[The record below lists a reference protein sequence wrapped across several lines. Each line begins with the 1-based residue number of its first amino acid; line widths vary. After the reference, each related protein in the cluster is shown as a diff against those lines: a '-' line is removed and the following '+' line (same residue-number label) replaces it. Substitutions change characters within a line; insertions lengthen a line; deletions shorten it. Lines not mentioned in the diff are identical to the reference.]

1 MRILFIHEVDYL
13 KKFVFEMH
21 EFPEY
26 LAVKGHEIVFMDF
39 PEDEGASILHF
50 RLKDLEIRGRAL
62 PEAKLRLLRLPRLLS
77 SPFDRLAL
85 AFLFPIYL
93 LHAIRRVKPEVV
105 VLYGVPTNGWQT
117 VLLCR
122 LLRIPVIYRAIDV
135 SHLIRDT
142 SFKTLVKKAER
153 CVARNASV
161 VLANS
166 AAMAKHI
173 DGLGANAARVS
184 VLFPGF
190 LESESPR
197 EFSSP
202 ETETKIILFMG
213 TLFDF
218 CGVEEMIAWIAEHGE
233 DSKRAEIW
241 VMGDGPARLRIVC
254 KAREVGMESNLRML
268 GVVPFEELYRRMKA
282 ATVAVLPFQDIYVT
296 NTALP
301 GKVPQYIWAGLP
313 VVSTHL
319 AGLKSLL
326 EEGVG
331 VRYAA
336 PGHDFVNCLDDLLKN
351 SEYRSIL
358 VERGQEALRL
368 RCDWPTIVRD
378 LEEIL
383 EASLIGNESR

>member
-39 PEDEGASILHF
+39 PEDEKASILHL
-50 RLKDLEIRGRAL
+50 RLKDQEIRGRAL

-85 AFLFPIYL
+85 AFLFPVYL
-93 LHAIRRVKPEVV
+93 LHAIRRVKPEVI

-142 SFKTLVKKAER
+142 RFKTMVKKAER

-173 DGLGANAARVS
+173 DGLGADAARVS

-190 LESESPR
+190 VESESPR

-218 CGVEEMIAWIAEHGE
+218 CGVEEMIAWIAEHGG

-241 VMGDGPARLRIVC
+241 VMGDGPARSRIVC
-254 KAREVGMESNLRML
+254 KAREVGLESNLRML
-268 GVVPFEELYRRMKA
+268 GVVPFEELYRRMKV

-301 GKVPQYIWAGLP
+301 GKVPQYILAGLP

-336 PGHDFVNCLDDLLKN
+336 PGHDFVNCLDDLLN
-351 SEYRSIL
+351 DSEARSKL
-358 VERGQEALRL
+358 VERGQEILGL
-368 RCDWPTIVRD
+368 KCDWSTVIQS
-378 LEEIL
+378 LEAVL
-383 EASLIGNESR
+383 EASLIGDE